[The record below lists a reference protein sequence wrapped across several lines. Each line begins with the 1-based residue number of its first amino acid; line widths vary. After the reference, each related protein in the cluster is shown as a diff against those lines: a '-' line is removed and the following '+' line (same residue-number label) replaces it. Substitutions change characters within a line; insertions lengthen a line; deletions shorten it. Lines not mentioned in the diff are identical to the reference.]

1 MNKPTH
7 SQRKLSLLQLT
18 LLPSLVAVLV
28 LALHSLPESA
38 WIRLNFQ
45 RDFIDAG
52 ELWRLVTANFIH
64 SNIWHLWLNLAG
76 FGVLWL
82 LHHIHFTAWR
92 YMSLLLAA
100 SLLSSIMI
108 LFLAPELN
116 HYVGLSG
123 SLHAMVILGA
133 LYDVRAKMLTGWL
146 LLLLTVAKVGY
157 EQWQGPDPELAQLIE
172 ANVAIDAHL
181 YGAISGLLI
190 FLVLQLWYFTQQK
203 RQV

>member
-1 MNKPTH
+1 MNKLTH

-28 LALHSLPESA
+28 LALHSLPEPA

-45 RDFIDAG
+45 RDFIYAG

-92 YMSLLLAA
+92 YLSLLLAV
-100 SLLSSIMI
+100 SLLCSTMI
-108 LFLAPELN
+108 LYLAPELD
-116 HYVGLSG
+116 HYIGLSG

-133 LYDVRAKMLTGWL
+133 LYDIRAKVLTGWL
-146 LLLLTVAKVGY
+146 LLILTVAKVGY
-157 EQWQGPDPELAQLIE
+157 EQWRGPDPELARLIE

-181 YGAISGLLI
+181 FGALSGLLFFVI
-190 FLVLQLWYFTQQK
+190 LQLWCYTQQK
-203 RQV
+203 KQI